1 MEDEKVLYHDMD
13 QFLLHTYKS
22 LFEQEKKRGNNK
34 RKEKVPLTFHKPKSL
49 FVVGDFFD
57 GIFDIPHKS

>member
-1 MEDEKVLYHDMD
+1 MD